1 MFKNMTACNSYEIHN
16 IYPNINDQQQFKL
29 NKINQIKM
37 IGMMNSQRN
46 DTEKVNLIEESKKK
60 IGINEAIKHNE
71 IIDKSLKFPM

>member
-1 MFKNMTACNSYEIHN
+1 MTACNSYEIHN